1 MATCLSGM
9 KDIQSNKVSTL
20 WLNGKIRNIDH
31 VCLASMI
38 ANNLDVTLYHYGA
51 LSNVPSGVKLADAS
65 EILDLSLLDRLQC
78 IKKKEHNPQI
88 PIAQFSDFFRII
100 LQKKSKGL
108 WLDTDVFIFRPFTY
122 NLDKVYFCHEGKGRI
137 GYPVIYLP
145 PNHPIIEEY
154 ENLLL
159 QDTLM
164 PNWLGF
170 IRGKLRPFIWTLL
183 RQKFSPSDLG
193 ITIYGNDGFSR
204 LTKRHNCFKEALNKE
219 LFFHWTGKE
228 TERLFQKVD
237 FENLINNPKHLGIHI
252 HRKQWENLPINSGS
266 FWEWALSKYGKEIN

>member
-38 ANNLDVTLYHYGA
+38 ANNLDVTLYHYGPV
-51 LSNVPSGVKLADAS
+51 SNVPSGVKLADAS

-183 RQKFSPSDLG
+183 GQKFSPSDLG

-204 LTKRHNCFKEALNKE
+204 LTKRHNCFKEALNKD
-219 LFFHWTGKE
+219 LFFYWTGNE
-228 TERLFQKVD
+228 TNRLFQKVN
-237 FENLINNPKHLGIHI
+237 FENLINNPNHLGIHI
-252 HRKQWENLPINSGS
+252 HRKQWENLTINSGS
-266 FWEWALSKYGKEIN
+266 FWEWALSKYGNEIN